1 MIIGCVIV
9 YVDTP
14 YFLFPHIVVTRR
26 YTFLTEKF
34 RLFPNNIVHYIW
46 KFKNF
51 FLLCQ
56 QKGDKME
63 ENKDIRW
70 IQRLNNDDKALA
82 RLQNAAKII
91 ATEKQFSG
99 DVDDLLKE
107 GLVQALNR

>member
-34 RLFPNNIVHYIW
+34 RLFPNNIVHYIG

-51 FLLCQ
+51 FLT
-56 QKGDKME
+56 
-63 ENKDIRW
+63 
-70 IQRLNNDDKALA
+70 
-82 RLQNAAKII
+82 LQNAAKII

-99 DVDDLLKE
+99 DVDDLLKDWKQE
-107 GLVQALNR
+107 GILTDGYDAVISRSLNLKVVIYSALPSAFPS